1 MQQVVGVF
9 VGLHPEHALLCRM
22 PRIET
27 VCKLVILKREN
38 TKGQCDA
45 QTGDVD
51 EHIPPVAAEVAE
63 SEFQVVL

>member
-9 VGLHPEHALLCRM
+9 ISLYPEHALLCRV

-27 VCKLVILKREN
+27 VRKLVILKREN
-38 TKGQCDA
+38 AKGQCDA
-45 QTGDVD
+45 QTGNID
-51 EHIPPVAAEVAE
+51 EHIPSVAAQVAE